1 MSASGQPAAGLR
13 ERSPAE
19 ETDGSRES
27 GEQLLGIGAAAE
39 RAGVSQR
46 ALRYYQQLG
55 LITPCGCTPGGL
67 RRYSEAD
74 LARVARIRQLQ
85 ELLGLNLDEIAQVLR
100 GEDRM
105 AEIRLA
111 YHDEGTSLADRRA
124 LVRES
129 LELQE
134 ALRATV
140 EAKRAAIEGFLADL
154 DARISKT
161 RGFYEQMAAPSEGAP
176 SGSARRRHS

>member
-1 MSASGQPAAGLR
+1 VSASGRPAAGQR
-13 ERSPAE
+13 GRSPAE
-19 ETDGSRES
+19 EIPATQET
-27 GEQLLGIGAAAE
+27 GEELLSIGAAAE

-55 LITPCGCTPGGL
+55 LITPCASTPGGL

-85 ELLGLNLDEIAQVLR
+85 ALLGLNLDEIALVLR

-111 YHDEGTSLADRRA
+111 YHDEGMSLADRRE

-129 LELQE
+129 LELQQD
-134 ALRATV
+134 LRATV
-140 EAKRAAIEGFLADL
+140 EAKRAGIESFLADL

-161 RGFYEQMAAPSEGAP
+161 RAFYEQMAEAPEGTP
-176 SGSARRRHS
+176 SR